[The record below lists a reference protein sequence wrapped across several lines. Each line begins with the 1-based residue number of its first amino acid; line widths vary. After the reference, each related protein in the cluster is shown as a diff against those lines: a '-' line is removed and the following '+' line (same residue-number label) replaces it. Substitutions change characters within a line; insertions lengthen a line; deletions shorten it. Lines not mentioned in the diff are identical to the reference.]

1 MKITAVKS
9 FIGLAQGWNGLSV
22 THTPAYYNVKLFTV
36 TTSLTVRPLGAAVLA
51 VSIAAG
57 AVPTYL

>member
-9 FIGLAQGWNGLSV
+9 FIGSAPGWNGLSV
-22 THTPAYYNVKLFTV
+22 THTPAYYTVELFTV
-36 TTSLTVRPLGAAVLA
+36 TISLTVRSLGAALLA